1 MVVNAWPDGEHYM
14 VEFDDGDRDSRVP
27 RAHLRPQ
34 CVFPAP
40 ADVAAATRLEAF
52 SRGVVARRATRAA
65 AAQQRAAV
73 QVQAPAVREA
83 SRRRPEQQ
91 AAEVLQA
98 AARQQA
104 AYDVAAE
111 PKANQVRTAAAT
123 TLQAWARQ
131 QAALRVAAGAKTR
144 AAVRA
149 YFNGELPLPRRPLG
163 NGSHLGF
170 LLGATVEARYK
181 GRHGWFPAAIAA
193 VRTAGDAFATFELR
207 YADGDVEAGVPRRR
221 VRLHGQGEPF
231 HLSHG
236 TACEARFGNS
246 KQLYPAMVVNA
257 WPDGE
262 HYMVEFDD
270 GDRDSRVPRD
280 HIFVA
285 CSFPLRTHA
294 RAATTLQV
302 RSRVGSAVRGVS
314 NFSQTSGWGVSR
326 VGDAL
331 EVLPSKSTTTT
342 NRTPL
347 SLWCAHVWVNC

>member
-1 MVVNAWPDGEHYM
+1 VV
-14 VEFDDGDRDSRVP
+14 R
-27 RAHLRPQ
+27 
-34 CVFPAP
+34 
-40 ADVAAATRLEAF
+40 
-52 SRGVVARRATRAA
+52 
-65 AAQQRAAV
+65 QRAAQDDLRSLQRSANV
-73 QVQAPAVREA
+73 THFFATDG
-83 SRRRPEQQ
+83 
-91 AAEVLQA
+91 EV
-98 AARQQA
+98 AARSLEGGAQIA
-104 AYDVAAE
+104 
-111 PKANQVRTAAAT
+111 QVPRQWLAVQSEAVPLAHTAAAT

-131 QAALRVAAGAKTR
+131 QAAVRVAAGAKTR

-170 LLGATVEARYK
+170 LVGATVEARYK

-193 VRTAGDAFATFELR
+193 VHNAGDAFATFELR

-236 TACEARFGNS
+236 SACEARFGSS

-285 CSFPLRTHA
+285 CVFPLRTHA
-294 RAATTLQV
+294 RAATSLQV
-302 RSRVGSAVRGVS
+302 RLRVGSAV
-314 NFSQTSGWGVSR
+314 WGVSLTFLKR
-326 VGDAL
+326 VGGVVVEGL
-331 EVLPSKSTTTT
+331 TRLCCP
-342 NRTPL
+342 
-347 SLWCAHVWVNC
+347 